1 MSNEDTT
8 EAIYCSSGVQILE
21 APALTAEGW
30 HRRTVTDP
38 GRIPELE
45 QLYASLGYE
54 TTTAV
59 LDPASFGEACTSCAV
74 GACALY
80 VALFTRKKDVDASA
94 WSAT

>member
-1 MSNEDTT
+1 MSNEDTS
-8 EAIYCSSGVQILE
+8 EAIYCSAGVQILE
-21 APALTAEGW
+21 APTLAAEGW
-30 HRRTVTDP
+30 QQRTVTDP
-38 GRIPELE
+38 GRIAELE
-45 QLYASLGYE
+45 DLYANLGFE

-80 VALFTRKKDVDASA
+80 VALFTRKKDADGSN

>member
-1 MSNEDTT
+1 MSRENEPV
-8 EAIYCSSGVQILE
+8 AIYCSSGVQILE
-21 APALTAEGW
+21 APALAADGW
-30 HRRTVTDP
+30 ERRTVTDP

-45 QLYASLGYE
+45 QLYANLGFE

-80 VALFTRKKDVDASA
+80 VALFTRKKDADVSN